1 MHNIKRSILILATMG
16 MVAGC
21 ATTDA
26 DGDHLEAGQPGV
38 VEEAQTFG
46 TRDFPMPSEYVIRPG
61 DTVERSTRTCE
72 VEPDGPLHSGAC
84 RAPLD
89 EACGEDGGIPLP
101 EMLIRA
107 TFEDGEVVAIT
118 VTVKCRFPAND

>member
-1 MHNIKRSILILATMG
+1 MKQFLYTIIALSLA
-16 MVAGC
+16 AC
-21 ATTDA
+21 ASPEA
-26 DGDHLEAGQPGV
+26 EAEHLDLGQPGV

-46 TRDFPMPSEYVIRPG
+46 GPGIPMPPAYIVLPG
-61 DTVERSTRTCE
+61 DSVERSSRTCE
-72 VEPDGPLHSGAC
+72 VEPGGPLHSSAC

-89 EACGEDGGIPLP
+89 EACVEDGGIPLP

-118 VTVKCRFPAND
+118 VTVKCRFPGGAS